1 MNRLDEIRK
10 QEEISHTTIYTQKE
24 LFKPGSWLEKPV
36 KTIIDIIPLLDY
48 KKELNILD
56 LGCGVGRNAI
66 PIALEFKESNCHID
80 CIDILALSINLLK
93 KYSYEYGISNCI
105 NGIVS
110 SIEDYNITL
119 NKYNLIIAISALEH
133 IDTRDNLLRKLYEI
147 KEGLKN
153 NGIVCI
159 LMNSNIEEKDIET
172 NEKLLPQFECNLS
185 DEDLVQM
192 TNNVF
197 VNFKVLTKTLKKQKF
212 IIPRDNRMIE
222 MKTDVF
228 TYVARK

>member
-1 MNRLDEIRK
+1 MNRLDEIRE
-10 QEEISHTTIYTQKE
+10 QEKISHTTIYTHKE

-56 LGCGVGRNAI
+56 LGCGVGRNTI
-66 PIALEFKESNCHID
+66 PIALEFKGSNCHID
-80 CIDILALSINLLK
+80 CIDILDLSINLLK
-93 KYSYEYGISNCI
+93 KYSYKYGVSNCI

-119 NKYNLIIAISALEH
+119 NKYNLILTISTLEH

-147 KEGLKN
+147 KEGLKQ

-192 TNNVF
+192 TNNVL
-197 VNFKVLTKTLKKQKF
+197 VTLK
-212 IIPRDNRMIE
+212 
-222 MKTDVF
+222 
-228 TYVARK
+228 Y

>member
-80 CIDILALSINLLK
+80 CIDILDLSINLLK
-93 KYSYEYGISNCI
+93 KYSYKYGVSNCI

-119 NKYNLIIAISALEH
+119 NKYNLIIAISTLEH
-133 IDTRDNLLRKLYEI
+133 VDTRDNLLRKLYEI
-147 KEGLKN
+147 KEGLKE

-192 TNNVF
+192 TNNVL
-197 VNFKVLTKTLKKQKF
+197 VTLK
-212 IIPRDNRMIE
+212 
-222 MKTDVF
+222 
-228 TYVARK
+228 Y